1 VLISCLDG
9 GYVLG
14 NNSYGDVCKG
24 EFFPVTLSYVL
35 EGGIFWFGDKTI
47 TGTPDT
53 LEFAAWVMNGYGGS
67 TSAGSHN
74 QICPGSKR
82 NSIKVPMDAVDT
94 SSSYANAHV
103 ALFSVPEIMYYD
115 YLLGFDLTGFV
126 DDTIGMVSSSNG
138 EGDSLERVWEKWS
151 DGNWY
156 TLQAAGYEDYSLDID
171 AMIFPIVDMT
181 NAGLCESPFVN
192 GIRMNLYPNP
202 VSEILTV
209 TAEMQEPSV
218 NVRMMLLDANGRTV
232 IEPINISAAAL
243 GAGYQIN
250 LSSLPAGN
258 YYLLMNSGSSKLAQ
272 KIAVSR

>member
-1 VLISCLDG
+1 
-9 GYVLG
+9 
-14 NNSYGDVCKG
+14 
-24 EFFPVTLSYVL
+24 
-35 EGGIFWFGDKTI
+35 
-47 TGTPDT
+47 
-53 LEFAAWVMNGYGGS
+53 MNGFGGS
-67 TSAGSHN
+67 TLAGSHN

-94 SSSYANAHV
+94 SSAYTNAHV
-103 ALFSVPEIMYYD
+103 ALFSSPEIMYYD
-115 YLLGFDLTGFV
+115 YLLGFDLSGMV

-138 EGDSLERVWEKWS
+138 EGNSLERVWEQWS
-151 DGNWY
+151 DSSWY

-209 TAEMQEPSV
+209 TAETQEPSAL
-218 NVRMMLLDANGRTV
+218 VRIMLLDANGRAAL
-232 IEPINISAAAL
+232 EPINISTAAL

-250 LSSLPAGN
+250 LSSLATGN
-258 YYLLMNSGSSKLAQ
+258 YYLLMKSGSSKLAQ
-272 KIAVSR
+272 KILLTR